1 MERDQLHGKVIPI
14 AGHLKEEVYMGER
27 NQGKLHR
34 GGDPE
39 NGPWRKNRMFQGKDL
54 LGRENTSNK
63 GMEPRNTDGSW
74 DYMVERSA
82 RLSSRVKENMRVN
95 HTCVH
100 QNPSPGFWGFWIIQA
115 DKILLIWFGV
125 FVCLFVCLF
134 VFLPVPSAAKFPMP
148 GIEPMSITVAWATAV
163 SMLDP

>member
-82 RLSSRVKENMRVN
+82 RLSSQVKENMRVN

-115 DKILLIWFGV
+115 NKILLIWFGV
-125 FVCLFVCLF
+125 FVCLFFCLYLQLQNF
-134 VFLPVPSAAKFPMP
+134 QCQGLNLCP
-148 GIEPMSITVAWATAV
+148 
-163 SMLDP
+163 